1 MGATLPMLIMLAML
15 ATNMPV
21 RHMVDTHML
30 AMLATNTQVRHML
43 AIHMLVF
50 HMEDILIPWLLQQ
63 RLRLRKLLPLP
74 WHMVLHNPSPML
86 LPLLLHWLPNTVPG
100 LSSMLRMS
108 LETSTTAMQTSTLPS
123 KKLETHMEESLDNI
137 LMLTPMESFKRFS
150 TLLMIM
156 DSA

>member
-1 MGATLPMLIMLAML
+1 
-15 ATNMPV
+15 
-21 RHMVDTHML
+21 
-30 AMLATNTQVRHML
+30 MLATNTPVRHML

-50 HMEDILIPWLLQQ
+50 HMEDILIVWLLQR

-74 WHMVLHNPSPML
+74 WHMLLHNPSPML
-86 LPLLLHWLPNTVPG
+86 MPQHMVMLEHLCCPPMLLPLVLQLLPSTVPG

-108 LETSTTAMQTSTLPS
+108 LVTSTTAMQTSTLPS
-123 KKLETHMEESLDNI
+123 KRLEIPTEESLDNI
-137 LMLTPMESFKRFS
+137 LMWTPTESFKRFN